1 MRKTEALQE
10 LQSIPGVGI
19 SIAQDL
25 LALGYR
31 KVSDLRGEDPQ
42 AMYDRSCKLQNAKID
57 RCLLYVFRC
66 AVYFSREPNPKPELL
81 KWWNWSDRN
90 LAKHG

>member
-57 RCLLYVFRC
+57 RCLSTSIAALSILRR
-66 AVYFSREPNPKPELL
+66 SRIQ
-81 KWWNWSDRN
+81 SQSC
-90 LAKHG
+90 